1 MSETPKIETTKIE
14 TPKSPQEAQHDDRE
28 ETESERRTTNIV
40 LVVAA
45 VVLVG
50 GGIWL
55 VNALVDANKAAL
67 CMESGRRNCN
77 PIAVE
82 RKAD

>member
-1 MSETPKIETTKIE
+1 MRE
-14 TPKSPQEAQHDDRE
+14 SPAKVGPDQMNERKPADQDDRE
-28 ETESERRTTNIV
+28 ETESERRTMNIV

-55 VNALVDANKAAL
+55 VNALVDANKAQL

-77 PIAVE
+77 PIRVE
-82 RKAD
+82 PKRD

>member
-1 MSETPKIETTKIE
+1 MSDARKPEDK
-14 TPKSPQEAQHDDRE
+14 ADDDDRE
-28 ETESERRTTNIV
+28 ETESERRTMNIV

-55 VNALVDANKAAL
+55 VNALVDANKAQL
-67 CMESGRRNCN
+67 CLESGRRNCN
-77 PIAVE
+77 PIRVE
-82 RKAD
+82 RKAE

>member
-1 MSETPKIETTKIE
+1 MNQRKPTDLP
-14 TPKSPQEAQHDDRE
+14 DDGDRE
-28 ETESERRTTNIV
+28 ETESERRTMNIV
-40 LVVAA
+40 LAVAA
-45 VVLVG
+45 LVLIG

-55 VNALVDANKAAL
+55 VNAMVDSNKAQL

-77 PIAVE
+77 PIPVE

>member
-1 MSETPKIETTKIE
+1 MADRKVMNDERKPPERTDI
-14 TPKSPQEAQHDDRE
+14 DDGE
-28 ETESERRTTNIV
+28 ETESERRTLNIV
-40 LVVAA
+40 LAVAA
-45 VVLVG
+45 VALIG

-55 VNALVDANKAAL
+55 VNALVDANKAQL

-82 RKAD
+82 RRVD

>member
-1 MSETPKIETTKIE
+1 MSDARKPAGEADQDDEQETEI
-14 TPKSPQEAQHDDRE
+14 
-28 ETESERRTTNIV
+28 ETESERRTMNIV

-55 VNALVDANKAAL
+55 VNALVDANKAQL
-67 CMESGRRNCN
+67 CLESGRRNCN
-77 PIAVE
+77 PIRVE
-82 RKAD
+82 PKAE